1 MELHRI
7 SVKYFVSDP
16 DTVDL
21 TAMIGLFHRWIQEK
35 KLEGLPIDVADY
47 RHVREGP
54 GVVLVGHEFDYAMDM
69 QEGRPGLCYVR
80 KREMAGSLT
89 NQLRLAFHGALVGCR
104 LLQEEHAS
112 DLGVTFRTDEVKLTL
127 VDRLLAPNGEATLE
141 EAREEIA
148 GFLEQLYEPAAVSF
162 EPDVHDQRRPFSL
175 NIHACAAADLNSLM
189 ERLSADAPSGIG
201 GMRGEE

>member
-16 DTVDL
+16 DAVDL
-21 TAMIGLFHRWIQEK
+21 TAMIGIFHRWIQEK

-54 GVVLVGHEFDYAMDM
+54 AVVLVGHEFDYAIDL

-80 KREMAGSLT
+80 KREMGGSLT

-112 DLGVTFRTDEVKLTL
+112 DLGATFRTDEVKLTL
-127 VDRLLAPNGEATLE
+127 VDRLRAPNCETTLE
-141 EAREEIA
+141 EMRDDIA
-148 GFLEQLYEPAAVSF
+148 GFLEQLYEPATVSF
-162 EPDVHDQRRPFSL
+162 EKDADDQRRPFSL
-175 NIHACAAADLNSLM
+175 NIRARGHADLNGLL
-189 ERLSADAPSGIG
+189 ERLSAGAP
-201 GMRGEE
+201 RG